1 MTQLIE
7 LIAVLTSAW
16 FAGAAIYINLV
27 EHPARMSGDTEVAA
41 TQWAPSYKLAT
52 LMQVPLAVS
61 AAVSGVLRGM
71 QGGGA
76 VWFWAAA
83 LVFAVIPFTLI
94 VIFPTNHRLLDP
106 RRDKRSAET
115 RQLLERWGR
124 LHAVR
129 TVLGL
134 CASILFVWAAT
145 RMQG

>member
-1 MTQLIE
+1 MSRYCG
-7 LIAVLTSAW
+7 AHRGPCCH
-16 FAGAAIYINLV
+16 AGGKGRFGGEANVMRL
-27 EHPARMSGDTEVAA
+27 PSGSRICA
-41 TQWAPSYKLAT
+41 S
-52 LMQVPLAVS
+52 MQVPLAVS
-61 AAVSGVLRGM
+61 ATVSGALRGI